1 MHDKNCKYGE
11 MLKGM
16 CDDAMKSA
24 YLKND
29 MKEFDHVLQH
39 LCAAIALLFAA
50 IKPESRIMA
59 LHLIVSKTEEAEQLI
74 IERVEQLKAAMDK
87 LPGDDKISPEI
98 LAKAAEALK
107 NMRGSPE
114 H

>member
-1 MHDKNCKYGE
+1 MHQDNCKYGE

-16 CDDAMKSA
+16 YDDAMKSA

-29 MKEFDHVLQH
+29 MEEFDHVLQH
-39 LCAAIALLFAA
+39 LCTVVALLFAA
-50 IKPESRIMA
+50 IKPESRIQA
-59 LHLIVSKTEEAEQLI
+59 LGFIVGKCDETEELVA
-74 IERVEQLKAAMDK
+74 ERVEQLKEAMDK
-87 LPGDDKISPEI
+87 LPSDDKISPEI

-107 NMRGSPE
+107 NMRNSPE